1 MKNLINYFVIGV
13 LDLCLFLLCSKYMV
27 ISVIEIDYIGVLLW
41 SFIFAIDLS
50 RFLDRQR
57 NFVKYYP
64 NFEDTWNSF

>member
-1 MKNLINYFVIGV
+1 
-13 LDLCLFLLCSKYMV
+13 MV

-41 SFIFAIDLS
+41 SFIFAINLS